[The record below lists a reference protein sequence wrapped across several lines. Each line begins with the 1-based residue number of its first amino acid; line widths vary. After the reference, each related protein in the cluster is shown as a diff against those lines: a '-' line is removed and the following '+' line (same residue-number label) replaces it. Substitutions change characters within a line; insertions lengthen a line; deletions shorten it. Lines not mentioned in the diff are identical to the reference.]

1 MKNLYLLPSPNPS
14 RLYYFGSSPELR
26 LTKYPNL
33 FRVFERSTQHI
44 YIVANGKFSRDQ
56 YVTDGIEVIKASPKL
71 VDAQGLIDRRE
82 WKKIILTTDGV
93 LINEGV
99 QSIPEEFLT
108 WFVENPKCESVEVN
122 EKSRCCGRC
131 NGIDDLCY
139 VDMCCDDHHVYGCET
154 CYGKRVEYLITIPI
168 YCTQKEEPKM
178 NKIQQ
183 EIFEMEQELDVPS
196 HLRWH
201 NSKPKQ
207 DIIASE
213 EDAKIFV
220 DAMINPP
227 EPNEKLKEAF
237 KNYRKAEHQLE
248 SEIEHLIIRWNND
261 GSRTAGSLA
270 REIIELIK

>member
-99 QSIPEEFLT
+99 QAIPEEFLE
-108 WFVENPKCESVEVN
+108 WFIKNPKCGAVVII

-131 NGIDDLCY
+131 NGVDDLCY
-139 VDMCCDDHHVYGCET
+139 TDMCCDDHHVYGCET
-154 CYGKRVEYLITIPI
+154 CYGKRVEYSITIPTI
-168 YCTQKEEPKM
+168 LKKVLTEEDIFNQKDIDAVTDYINKETLKQEEPKESNM
-178 NKIQQ
+178 TTAIRFLEWYRRKRVIFQFHCYHIPNIDDKYWEQTVFLGDNSYLNADQ
-183 EIFEMEQELDVPS
+183 LFKIFE
-196 HLRWH
+196 
-201 NSKPKQ
+201 
-207 DIIASE
+207 
-213 EDAKIFV
+213 
-220 DAMINPP
+220 
-227 EPNEKLKEAF
+227 KE
-237 KNYRKAEHQLE
+237 NYE
-248 SEIEHLIIRWNND
+248 
-261 GSRTAGSLA
+261 TSL
-270 REIIELIK
+270 